1 MTHTTPSVSRQVGA
15 DGDRRAEL
23 LLRAPAVAVLLIIA
37 VIVIGV
43 FVTAWP
49 TYQHNGLLWLTGGA
63 DVDRQLDAMINAG
76 ANPGPDIYRLR
87 AWPLIWGTILTTGL
101 AVLLG
106 TLIAVLSAIFIVE
119 FAPRPVERVVVP
131 MVRLLAAVPSV
142 IYGLVGILVLAPWI
156 NDTFITAE
164 QRKSVEFV
172 VPLTG
177 PGVLSATVILMLMIT
192 PIMVALVT
200 EALRSIP
207 RGWREGSVALG
218 VNRWRAM
225 MSVSVKAA
233 RPAIVAAG
241 VIATAR
247 ALGEA
252 IMLAM
257 VSGSKGFA
265 PQPWDGV
272 IFFFEPLRPLAAT
285 IATNSESLNS
295 AALRSSLYAF
305 ASLLLLSSFALSL
318 GAYFAKQPMRK
329 YGIR

>member
-1 MTHTTPSVSRQVGA
+1 MSFHPRPVG
-15 DGDRRAEL
+15 DDLRTERM
-23 LLRAPAVAVLLIIA
+23 LRAPAVAVLVLIA
-37 VIVIGV
+37 AIVIGV
-43 FVTAWP
+43 FLTAWP
-49 TYQHNGLLWLTGGA
+49 TYRENGLLWLGPGG

-76 ANPGPDIYRLR
+76 ATPGPGAYHLR
-87 AWPLIWGTILTTGL
+87 AWSLIWATALTTL
-101 AVLLG
+101 CAVCAATVMSVL
-106 TLIAVLSAIFIVE
+106 TAVFIVE
-119 FAPRPVERVVVP
+119 FAPRPVERVLVP

-142 IYGLVGILVLAPWI
+142 IYGLVGILVIAPWV
-156 NDTFITAE
+156 NNTLITAD

-172 VPLTG
+172 IPLTG
-177 PGVLSATVILMLMIT
+177 PGLLVATVILTLMIT
-192 PIMVALVT
+192 PIMVSLVT
-200 EALRSIP
+200 EALRAIP
-207 RGWREGSVALG
+207 RGWKEGSLALG

-225 MSVSVKAA
+225 WSVSVKSA

-272 IFFFEPLRPLAAT
+272 IFLFEPLRPLAAT
-285 IATNSESLNS
+285 IADNAESLNS

-305 ASLLLLSSFALSL
+305 ASLLLVSTFLLSI
-318 GAYFAKQPMRK
+318 GAFIVKQPLRK

>member
-1 MTHTTPSVSRQVGA
+1 M
-15 DGDRRAEL
+15 
-23 LLRAPAVAVLLIIA
+23 LRAPAVAVLVIIA
-37 VIVIGV
+37 VIVVGV
-43 FVTAWP
+43 FITAWP
-49 TYQHNGLLWLTGGA
+49 TYRENGLLWLAPGG

-76 ANPGPDIYRLR
+76 ANPDPEVYRLR
-87 AWPLIWGTILTTGL
+87 AWPLIWATILTTGL

-106 TLIAVLSAIFIVE
+106 ATVAVLSAVFIVE
-119 FAPRPVERVVVP
+119 FAPARVAALVVP
-131 MVRLLAAVPSV
+131 MIRMLAAVPSV
-142 IYGLVGILVLAPWI
+142 IYGLVGVLVVAPWI
-156 NDTFITAE
+156 NDHLITAGH
-164 QRKSVEFV
+164 RDSVKYV

-207 RGWREGSVALG
+207 RGWREGALALG

-225 MSVSVKAA
+225 WSVSVRAA
-233 RPAIVAAG
+233 RPAIVAAA

-257 VSGSKGFA
+257 VSGGKGFA

-285 IATNSESLNS
+285 IATNAESLNS

-329 YGIR
+329 YGLR

>member
-1 MTHTTPSVSRQVGA
+1 MSSHPRLVG
-15 DGDRRAEL
+15 DDRRTER
-23 LLRAPAVAVLLIIA
+23 LLRAPAVAVLVLIA
-37 VIVIGV
+37 AIVIGV
-43 FVTAWP
+43 FITAWP
-49 TYQHNGLLWLTGGA
+49 TYRENGLLWLGPGGN
-63 DVDRQLDAMINAG
+63 VDRQLDAMINGG
-76 ANPGPDIYRLR
+76 ANPGPEVYHLR
-87 AWPLIWGTILTTGL
+87 AWSLIWATALTTFC
-101 AVLLG
+101 AVCVATVMSVL
-106 TLIAVLSAIFIVE
+106 TAVFIVE
-119 FAPRPVERVVVP
+119 FAPPRVERTLVP

-142 IYGLVGILVLAPWI
+142 IYGLVGILVIAPWVNNHLI
-156 NDTFITAE
+156 SAS

-172 VPLTG
+172 IPLTG
-177 PGVLSATVILMLMIT
+177 PGLLVATVILTLMIT
-192 PIMVALVT
+192 PIMISLVT

-207 RGWREGSVALG
+207 RGWREGSLALG

-225 MSVSVKAA
+225 WSVSVKAA

-285 IATNSESLNS
+285 IADNAESLNS
-295 AALRSSLYAF
+295 AALKSSLYAF
-305 ASLLLLSSFALSL
+305 ASLLLLSCFALSV
-318 GAYFAKQPMRK
+318 GAYIARQPLRK
-329 YGIR
+329 YGVR

>member
-1 MTHTTPSVSRQVGA
+1 MTHTTPSVSRQAGA
-15 DGDRRAEL
+15 DDDRRAEL
-23 LLRAPAVAVLLIIA
+23 LLRTPAVAVLLIIA
-37 VIVIGV
+37 AIIIGV

-49 TYQHNGLLWLTGGA
+49 TYRENGLLWLAPGG

-76 ANPGPDIYRLR
+76 ANPGSEIYHLR
-87 AWPLIWGTILTTGL
+87 AWPLIWGTILSTGL
-101 AVLLG
+101 AVLIG
-106 TLIAVLSAIFIVE
+106 TTIAVLSAIFIVE
-119 FAPRPVERVVVP
+119 FAPRPLERIVVP

-142 IYGLVGILVLAPWI
+142 IYGLVGILVVAPWI
-156 NDTFITAE
+156 NNHLISAAD
-164 QRKSVEFV
+164 RKSVEFV

-177 PGVLSATVILMLMIT
+177 PGVLSATLILMLMIT

-200 EALRSIP
+200 EALRAIP

-225 MSVSVKAA
+225 WSVSVRAA

-265 PQPWDGV
+265 PQPWDGK
-272 IFFFEPLRPLAAT
+272 IFLFEPLRPLAAT
-285 IATNSESLNS
+285 IANNAEALNS

-329 YGIR
+329 YGLR

>member
-1 MTHTTPSVSRQVGA
+1 MSSHPRPVG
-15 DGDRRAEL
+15 DDRRAEL
-23 LLRAPAVAVLLIIA
+23 LLRAPAVAVLLLIA
-37 VIVIGV
+37 AIVIGV

-49 TYQHNGLLWLTGGA
+49 TYRENGLLWLTSGGE
-63 DVDRQLDAMINAG
+63 VDRQLDAMINAG
-76 ANPGPDIYRLR
+76 ANPGPEVFHLR
-87 AWPLIWGTILTTGL
+87 AWPLIWATALTTL
-101 AVLLG
+101 CAVLVA
-106 TLIAVLSAIFIVE
+106 TIFAVLTAVFIVE
-119 FAPRPVERVVVP
+119 FAPPRVERVIVP

-142 IYGLVGILVLAPWI
+142 IYGLVGILVIAPWV
-156 NDTFITAE
+156 NDHLISAA

-172 VPLTG
+172 IPLTG
-177 PGVLSATVILMLMIT
+177 PGLLVATLILTLMIT
-192 PIMVALVT
+192 PIMVSLVV

-207 RGWREGSVALG
+207 RGWKEGALALG

-225 MSVSVKAA
+225 WSVSVKAA

-265 PQPWDGV
+265 PQPWDGL

-285 IATNSESLNS
+285 IAENSEALNS
-295 AALRSSLYAF
+295 AALKSSLYAF
-305 ASLLLLSSFALSL
+305 ASLLLISTFLLSI
-318 GAYFAKQPMRK
+318 GAYVAKQPMRK
-329 YGIR
+329 YGVR

>member
-1 MTHTTPSVSRQVGA
+1 MSSHPRPVG
-15 DGDRRAEL
+15 DDRRAEL
-23 LLRAPAVAVLLIIA
+23 LLRAPAVAVLLLIA
-37 VIVIGV
+37 AIVIGV
-43 FVTAWP
+43 FITAWP
-49 TYQHNGLLWLTGGA
+49 TYRENGLLWMTSGG

-76 ANPGPDIYRLR
+76 ANPGPEVFHLR
-87 AWPLIWGTILTTGL
+87 AWPLIWATALTTLSAVFVGTVF
-101 AVLLG
+101 AVL
-106 TLIAVLSAIFIVE
+106 TAVFIVE
-119 FAPRPVERVVVP
+119 FAPPRVERVIVP

-142 IYGLVGILVLAPWI
+142 IYGLVGILVLAPWV
-156 NDTFITAE
+156 NNHLITAD

-172 VPLTG
+172 IPLTG
-177 PGVLSATVILMLMIT
+177 PGLLVATLILTLMIT
-192 PIMVALVT
+192 PIMVSLVT

-207 RGWREGSVALG
+207 RGWREGALALG

-225 MSVSVKAA
+225 WSVSVKSA

-265 PQPWDGV
+265 PQPWDGL

-285 IATNSESLNS
+285 IAENSEALNS
-295 AALRSSLYAF
+295 AALKSSLYAF
-305 ASLLLLSSFALSL
+305 ASLLLISTFMLSI
-318 GAYFAKQPMRK
+318 GAYVAKQPMRK
-329 YGIR
+329 YGVR